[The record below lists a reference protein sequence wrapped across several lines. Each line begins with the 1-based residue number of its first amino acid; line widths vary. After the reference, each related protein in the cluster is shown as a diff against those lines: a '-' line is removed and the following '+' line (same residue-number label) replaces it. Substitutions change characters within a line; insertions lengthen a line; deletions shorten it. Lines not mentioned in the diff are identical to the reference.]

1 MAKTPAKS
9 SYRNLLRMR
18 IPCAG
23 EPVFKARA
31 RLAKAARGLGFR
43 GETLDGILLA
53 FTEAVTNAVIHGS
66 APSCRCVRAHVGL
79 ENGRLIIDVIDHGRG
94 FHPDAVE
101 LPPLD
106 CMCEGGRGLFLM
118 RALMDDVEWTPTASG
133 TTVRMTK
140 CCASVPP
147 LADPAPAAAV
157 AANAPATPLP
167 ASN

>member
-1 MAKTPAKS
+1 MAKTPEKS

-31 RLAKAARGLGFR
+31 RLAKAVRRLGFR
-43 GETLDGILLA
+43 GETVDGILLA

-66 APSCRCVRAHVGL
+66 APGCRCVRTLVGV
-79 ENGRLIIDVIDHGRG
+79 ENGRLVIEVIDHGRG

-118 RALMDDVEWTPTASG
+118 RALMDEVEWNPTSSG
-133 TTVRMTK
+133 TVVRMVK
-140 CCASVPP
+140 CCVSVPP
-147 LADPAPAAAV
+147 LPEPAPSASAAAS
-157 AANAPATPLP
+157 ATPLP